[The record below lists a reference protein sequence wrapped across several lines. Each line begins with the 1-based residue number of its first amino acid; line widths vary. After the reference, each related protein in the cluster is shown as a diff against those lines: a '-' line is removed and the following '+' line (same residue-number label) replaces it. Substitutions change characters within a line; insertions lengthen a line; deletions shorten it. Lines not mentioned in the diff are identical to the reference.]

1 MRGMGTPDAS
11 AAVPYFFLSYA
22 QSPANATTGS
32 LATDAWQGK
41 LFEDLCDRVAGLV
54 GLPVAAAKYVGFMS
68 GKPRDRRGHL
78 SAELGRALT
87 TCRVFVPLLS
97 RHYFDNDECGK
108 EWFAFNSRALNST
121 ARGGSAAGAIIPVI
135 WEPVAADYLP
145 AAVRAVRFNH
155 ADLGEQYAT
164 TGFYGIIKLTRYRDA
179 YDFALDKLARRIVW
193 AAEKSPVAPD
203 TSGAQYPSLVSAFGP
218 ERGRVP
224 GGRPLRITVV
234 APRRGELAR
243 KDGTIYYGHDACGWN
258 PYAPESVRRLA
269 DHAADLARNLGF
281 RPQVGDLS
289 ERRDELLSS
298 APPSSPEV
306 LIVDAWA
313 ATIDEYAGLLRRVDA
328 INNPWVQVVVP
339 WNRSDKETEAAGPRL
354 RSALG
359 SALGHKLTEGRAT
372 SLSAVRGV
380 PTLDDFSRV
389 LPTVIMTAARQY
401 LRYADPFPPPGDAE
415 TERPRLRLPLPD
427 LSNTELSGA

>member
-1 MRGMGTPDAS
+1 VEAPAA
-11 AAVPYFFLSYA
+11 AAVPYFYLSYA
-22 QSPANATTGS
+22 QSPENATTGS
-32 LATDAWQGK
+32 SATDAWQGK
-41 LFEDLCDRVAGLV
+41 LFEDLCDQVTELV
-54 GLPVAAAKYVGFMS
+54 GLPAAAAKYVGFMS
-68 GKPRDRRGHL
+68 GKPRDRHDHP
-78 SAELGRALT
+78 SAELGRALA
-87 TCRVFVPLLS
+87 TCRAFVPLFS
-97 RHYFDNDECGK
+97 RRYFDSDECGK

-121 ARGGSAAGAIIPVI
+121 TRGGSTAGAIIPALWV
-135 WEPVAADYLP
+135 PVDADYLP
-145 AAVRAVRFNH
+145 AAVRAVQFNH
-155 ADLGEQYAT
+155 AELGERYAA

-179 YDFALDKLARRIVW
+179 YDFAIGELARRIVR

-203 TSGAQYPSLVSAFGP
+203 TSGVYYASLVSAFGP
-218 ERGRVP
+218 ERSRIP
-224 GGRPLRITVV
+224 GGRPLRITIV
-234 APRRGELAR
+234 APRRSELAR
-243 KDGTIYYGHDACGWN
+243 EDGTIYYGHDACGWN

-281 RPQVGDLS
+281 RPHVGDLS
-289 ERRDELLSS
+289 QHRDELLSS

-328 INNPWVQVVVP
+328 MNNPWVQVVVP
-339 WNRSDKETEAAGPRL
+339 WNPGDKETEAAGPRL
-354 RSALG
+354 RSVLG

-372 SLSAVRGV
+372 SLSAVHGV

-389 LPTVIMTAARQY
+389 LPAVIMTAARQY
-401 LRYADPFPPPGDAE
+401 LRHADPFPPPGDAE